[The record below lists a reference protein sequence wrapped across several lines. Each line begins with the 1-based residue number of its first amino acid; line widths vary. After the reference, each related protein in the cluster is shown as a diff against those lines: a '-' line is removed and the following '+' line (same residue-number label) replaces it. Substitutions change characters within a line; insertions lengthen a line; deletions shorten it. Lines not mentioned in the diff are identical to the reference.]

1 MLGNTSGF
9 AALIKKEC
17 SHVIITHCVLHR
29 HALASRTMPTFLKEV
44 MSTCVKIINFIRAR
58 ALNHRLFK
66 KLCQEM
72 GSEHEVLLYYT
83 EVRWLSRGQ
92 VLKRLFELREEVLL
106 FLKNKENSL
115 YEYLE
120 REDFVEGLAYLA
132 DIFTHLN
139 EINLSLQGPA
149 VTIVDASERLKGFL
163 GKLPLWKRRVESGNF
178 ANFPMLEELIMQK
191 TQSDGHTTSKKVQKE
206 VSKHLETLQTS
217 FEGYFSP
224 ESLEK
229 ETWVRSPFLID
240 IDSISDEDL
249 IKDDLIDMR
258 SKKF

>member
-1 MLGNTSGF
+1 MIRVVSKRSFFCDSLLETTKASDVFEMIKKFFIAQNVDWKTKLGSICTDGTPAMLGNTSGF

-106 FLKNKENSL
+106 FLKTKKIHCMNILK
-115 YEYLE
+115 
-120 REDFVEGLAYLA
+120 EDFVEGLAYLA

-149 VTIVDASERLKGFL
+149 VTIVDASERLKGF
-163 GKLPLWKRRVESGNF
+163 R
-178 ANFPMLEELIMQK
+178 
-191 TQSDGHTTSKKVQKE
+191 
-206 VSKHLETLQTS
+206 
-217 FEGYFSP
+217 
-224 ESLEK
+224 
-229 ETWVRSPFLID
+229 
-240 IDSISDEDL
+240 
-249 IKDDLIDMR
+249 
-258 SKKF
+258 